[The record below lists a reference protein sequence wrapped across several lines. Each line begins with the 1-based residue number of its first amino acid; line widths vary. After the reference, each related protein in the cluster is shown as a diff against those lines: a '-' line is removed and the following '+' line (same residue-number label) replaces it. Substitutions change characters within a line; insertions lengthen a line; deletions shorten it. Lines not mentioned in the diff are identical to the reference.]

1 MRIMLLYEEITEKII
16 RAFYEVHNELGSG
29 LLEKVYERA
38 LVIELKNQGLNV
50 ENQKSLKVFYKG
62 NEVGDYF
69 SDLVVED
76 KIIIEI
82 KSSSGL
88 VNENLSQLINYLKIT
103 KLKLGF
109 LVNFGK
115 NKVEFKRIAN

>member
-1 MRIMLLYEEITEKII
+1 MLLYEDITEKIV

-38 LVIELKNQGLNV
+38 LIIELKNQGLKV
-50 ENQKSLKVFYKG
+50 ENQKPLKVFYKG